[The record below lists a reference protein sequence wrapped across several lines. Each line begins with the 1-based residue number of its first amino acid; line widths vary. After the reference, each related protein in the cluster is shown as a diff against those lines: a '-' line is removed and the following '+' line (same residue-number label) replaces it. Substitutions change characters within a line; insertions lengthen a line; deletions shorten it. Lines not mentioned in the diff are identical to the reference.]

1 MLGMHVNS
9 QIYGWASFYIKGKE
23 IVDVRYI
30 NFCLKVPIRSH
41 HSCNFLSENY
51 RVSNNRLSLTFGQE
65 MAKRQKVRLY
75 LVTKIVNVLLL
86 FQKVSNIGSKCY
98 N

>member
-1 MLGMHVNS
+1 MMLGMHVNS

-51 RVSNNRLSLTFGQE
+51 RVSNNRLSLTFAE
-65 MAKRQKVRLY
+65 LKESIILKSQKFV
-75 LVTKIVNVLLL
+75 KIN
-86 FQKVSNIGSKCY
+86 
-98 N
+98 